1 MNLDNPRESP
11 MSRPRTSTHRFPALV
26 ALAAAGLAAQAAAPT
41 GQIAGLAAQVAA
53 PTGQMAGLGAQVA
66 APRAEDGDSIPGIL
80 WALRLPTLLTEA
92 RQAGVTEV
100 VVREVLEEFR
110 RRGLPADEAARVIRE
125 EVDAVHA
132 GAPRNNFGGF
142 VRLQLDA
149 GLRGR
154 ALADAIRAEH
164 RARGIGRPE
173 GREPPGRGTK
183 PKGGRP

>member
-1 MNLDNPRESP
+1 MA
-11 MSRPRTSTHRFPALV
+11 RPRTSTYPILAVV
-26 ALAAAGLAAQAAAPT
+26 ALAAAGLAAPVT
-41 GQIAGLAAQVAA
+41 EPPGQTAGLAAQVAA
-53 PTGQMAGLGAQVA
+53 SPAELGDLA
-66 APRAEDGDSIPGIL
+66 PGIL

-100 VVREVLEEFR
+100 VVQEVLEEFR

-149 GLRGR
+149 GLWGR
-154 ALADAIRAEH
+154 DLADAIRAEH

-173 GREPPGRGTK
+173 GREPPGRGIK
-183 PKGGRP
+183 PKGGKP

>member
-1 MNLDNPRESP
+1 
-11 MSRPRTSTHRFPALV
+11 MSRPRRITHPI
-26 ALAAAGLAAQAAAPT
+26 LAVLAIVTAGLAAQAAAPT
-41 GQIAGLAAQVAA
+41 GQMAELAAQVAA
-53 PTGQMAGLGAQVA
+53 PQ
-66 APRAEDGDSIPGIL
+66 AEVGDSLPGIL

-100 VVREVLEEFR
+100 VVREALQELR
-110 RRGLPADEAARVIRE
+110 RRGLPADEASQVLRE
-125 EVDAVHA
+125 EIDAVHA
-132 GAPRNNFGGF
+132 GAPKDNFGAF
-142 VRLQLDA
+142 VGRQLDA